1 LQTIRCRL
9 PNIAGYDF
17 SVQHNFC
24 NTEWCKLNALL
35 YNVSSHVLVTIW
47 HRPWSWVWANW

>member
-17 SVQHNFC
+17 SVQHNSSDYL
-24 NTEWCKLNALL
+24 TQAMELSLGKLV
-35 YNVSSHVLVTIW
+35 VSAKT
-47 HRPWSWVWANW
+47 N